1 MQIGRWFYCL
11 TTIAALIFSSLPI
24 EAQTF
29 PDRTI
34 RLVVP
39 FAPGGNL
46 DPVAR
51 IAAPAMS
58 KFLGQQVIVEN
69 KAGAGGWIGSQ
80 QVARAAADG
89 YSLLLS
95 SSGVFTIAPLLYADR
110 MGFDAIKDFTSVGG
124 IAAVDI
130 VLVVGPS
137 VQAKTFAELVAV
149 GKERP
154 GRLTVSTA
162 GDGTTSHLLAAMF
175 EQALH
180 QKVTL
185 VPYKGGAQIVGD
197 VAAGQVD
204 LTFGQVPFLASLVN
218 AGKLRALAVLSD
230 RRSPTLPNI
239 PTTTELGFP
248 QLQAKSFF
256 GISAP
261 SAIPAGPLASLRSAL
276 ARAMAEPETKKALE
290 QIDALPLSG
299 APPEYDQMINDDLS
313 RWKKVIDE
321 SKLKPSEN

>member
-1 MQIGRWFYCL
+1 MGKWFDRLATLAVAFCL
-11 TTIAALIFSSLPI
+11 SLP
-24 EAQTF
+24 AQGQTF
-29 PDRTI
+29 PDRPI

-58 KFLGQQVIVEN
+58 KFLGQQVVVEN

-80 QVARAAADG
+80 QIARSAPDG
-89 YSLLLS
+89 YNLLLS

-110 MGFDAIKDFTSVGG
+110 MGFDALKDFTSVGG

-137 VQAKTFAELVAV
+137 VHAKGFAELVAV

-175 EQALH
+175 EQAIR

-185 VPYKGGAQIVGD
+185 VPYKGGAQVVGD

-204 LTFGQVPFLASLVN
+204 LTFGQVPFLAGLVSS
-218 AGKLRALAVLSD
+218 GKLRALAVLSD
-230 RRSPTLPNI
+230 KRSPTMPDI
-239 PTTTELGFP
+239 PTTVELGFP

-261 SAIPAGPLASLRSAL
+261 AAIPAGPLATLRSAL
-276 ARAMAEPETKKALE
+276 ARAMAETETRKALE
-290 QIDALPLSG
+290 QISALPLSG
-299 APPEYDQMINDDLS
+299 APPEYDRMINDDLG
-313 RWKKVIDE
+313 RWKKVIDD